1 MPVAAVA
8 APAAPTAERV
18 DTTAPDAGFADA
30 LEAATD
36 DPAAELLDGST
47 DEPPAGDAGDV
58 GGPADGGASSQ
69 PDGGEPLPDPTV
81 DLGQLPTVTLGQMVA
96 AIVDGPDPD
105 TMRPEGGPDALTT
118 AGGPARRDAWG
129 VSADRPASAGSGH
142 GAAVLDAGEQYLG
155 VPYKWGGTSA
165 STGFD
170 CSGFV
175 QQVYADLGV
184 DLPRVSADQSRAGR
198 EVPGGMAAAQ
208 PGDLVYWNGDGDR
221 PNHIGI
227 YAGEGRM
234 LVAPSSGDVVRYQEI
249 SRTPDAVRRVI

>member
-8 APAAPTAERV
+8 APEAPTPTERV
-18 DTTAPDAGFADA
+18 DTTAPGAGFADTLDA
-30 LEAATD
+30 VTD
-36 DPAAELLDGST
+36 DPAGGTTEGG
-47 DEPPAGDAGDV
+47 EGDPTA
-58 GGPADGGASSQ
+58 GGAGEQ
-69 PDGGEPLPDPTV
+69 PDGEEQLPDPTI
-81 DLGQLPTVTLGQMVA
+81 DLSQLPTVTLGQMVA

-105 TMRPEGGPDALTT
+105 TMQPAAGPDAVTT
-118 AGGPARRDAWG
+118 AGAPTRRDAWG
-129 VSADRPASAGSGH
+129 VSADRPASAGTGP

-184 DLPRVSADQSRAGR
+184 QLPRVSADQSRAGR

-208 PGDLVYWNGDGDR
+208 PGDLVYWNGNGGR

-227 YAGEGRM
+227 YAGEGKM